1 MSAARVMVNAPPSA
15 KAGEVLEIKV
25 MIAHPMDT
33 GYAVTSRGDLI
44 PRHIINRFVCTYDGE
59 EVLAVELF
67 PAIAAN
73 PFLSFFIVATKTG
86 TLTFAWTDDK
96 GMTETSASPLTVA

>member
-1 MSAARVMVNAPPSA
+1 MSAARVMINAPPNA
-15 KAGEVLEIKV
+15 KAGELLEIKA

-33 GYAVTSRGDLI
+33 GYAVTAKGEIIS
-44 PRHIINRFVCTYDGE
+44 RHIINRFVCTYDDE
-59 EVLAVELF
+59 QVFAADF
-67 PAIAAN
+67 YPAIAAN

-96 GMTETSASPLTVA
+96 GVTETSVTQLAVT